1 MKVAMTAIRSRN
13 LPRPSQRFLDRERH
27 GPQLTGSGRYRY
39 QMDAPPQERWQGV
52 DDLFQGGDVIID
64 LGCGDGGW
72 LDAIAPRYRRA
83 IGIDIIGPQIGH
95 QTAGA
100 NGWEFI
106 QADLDLGLPLDDEIA
121 DVIRANQVIEH
132 VREPGEFLAGAR
144 RVLRP
149 GGLLVVTTPNVRYV
163 RHLARLVFLGHGP
176 MTSSHPPGAASAW
189 DDGHLHYL
197 TPGDL
202 RRIAHQAGFGQVRV
216 SALIAPSGRFRLLRG
231 VLRRL
236 SGVAPIREFFSGNMI
251 LVARR

>member
-1 MKVAMTAIRSRN
+1 
-13 LPRPSQRFLDRERH
+13 
-27 GPQLTGSGRYRY
+27 
-39 QMDAPPQERWQGV
+39 MDTPTRKRRIEV
-52 DDLFQGGDVIID
+52 DGLFRGGDVIID
-64 LGCGDGGW
+64 LGCGDGRW

-83 IGIDIIGPQIGH
+83 IGVDIIGSRMDG

-100 NGWEFI
+100 DWEFI
-106 QADLDLGLPLDDEIA
+106 QADLDLGLPFDDGIA

-163 RHLARLVFLGHGP
+163 RHLARLVFLGRGP
-176 MTSSHPPGAASAW
+176 MTSSHPPGTASAW

-202 RRIAHQAGFGQVRV
+202 RRIAAQAGFGQVRV
-216 SALIAPSGRFRLLRG
+216 SALVAPSGRFGPLRR

-236 SGVAPIREFFSGNMI
+236 STVAPIREFFSGNMI